1 LCSPTLSNL
10 IIYKTQFF
18 FSCLSLD
25 KKRSGKLDFSLS
37 LSQIFSTKLNSFS
50 FFWYKN
56 KICYAVFAAAAAACS
71 NFYYT
76 CCHYFTPILQTHN

>member
-1 LCSPTLSNL
+1 LCSLTLSNL
-10 IIYKTQFF
+10 IIYKTQFSF
-18 FSCLSLD
+18 FLVFLWI
-25 KKRSGKLDFSLS
+25 KRDLENLISLS

-50 FFWYKN
+50 SFLYRN

>member
-1 LCSPTLSNL
+1 LCSLTLSNL
-10 IIYKTQFF
+10 IIYKTQFSF
-18 FSCLSLD
+18 FLVFLWI
-25 KKRSGKLDFSLS
+25 KRDLENLISLS

-50 FFWYKN
+50 FFLYKN
-56 KICYAVFAAAAAACS
+56 KICYAVFAAAAACS